1 MPSELK
7 YLFYKIAKNYIKYYE
22 EFSYNF
28 SKNGEKRVLDKLSK
42 YNFKTIL
49 DVGANTGDW
58 TAIAQKSFPK
68 CSFHLFELSK
78 ETFFN
83 LNKRFNNKKNI
94 SLNNIALS
102 NIIGNLEYQDF
113 GENSGLN
120 SLVKNANYHLENFQL
135 KSTITTTGDEYCLA
149 NNVNHIDF
157 LKIDVE
163 GAENIVLDG
172 FSAMIKKQEVDIIQF
187 EYGYTHGDSHF
198 LMKDFYNLFIE
209 NGYTVGPIKKD
220 GVIFMDFDYRL
231 NNFQS
236 GPNFIA
242 VSNKKKNIIRS
253 LEGPKIKGYPK

>member
-1 MPSELK
+1 MTSELK
-7 YLFYKIAKNYIKYYE
+7 YFIYKIAKNYIKYYE
-22 EFSYNF
+22 GFSYNF
-28 SKNGEKRVLDKLSK
+28 LKNGEKKILENLSK
-42 YNFKTIL
+42 YNFKTIF

-58 TAIAQKSFPK
+58 TGIAQKSFPK

-78 ETFFN
+78 ETFLN
-83 LNKRFNNKKNI
+83 LNKRFHNKKNI
-94 SLNNIALS
+94 LLRNVALS
-102 NIIGNLEYQDF
+102 NSIGNLEYQDF

-120 SLVKNANYHLENFQL
+120 SLLKNANYHQEDFQL
-135 KSTITTTGDEYCLA
+135 KTTTSTTGDEYCLV
-149 NNVNHIDF
+149 NNINHIDF

-163 GAENIVLDG
+163 GAENIVLNG
-172 FSAMIKKQEVDIIQF
+172 FSGMIKKQKIDIIQF

-209 NGYTVGPIKKD
+209 NNYSVGPIKKN

-242 VSNKKKNIIRS
+242 VSNKKKSIIRS